1 MDVCVCLCTFCIT
14 FILLYKQWKNHSR
27 LHCVILQLNKSRKRK
42 QPTFAAI
49 FFFIM
54 YNIQHSIQHHT
65 KFTFTNRPRDNSTL
79 LHQKFPSYSQNS
91 IHLLT
96 YSAHISL
103 ANLVTVLVVTR
114 ISSFSKYF
122 LDCSIQKS
130 LVLSKYSSIVSSSFL
145 FGTSQPSRMSS
156 ISSSSSS
163 DDSRKKIDTI

>member
-54 YNIQHSIQHHT
+54 YNIQHQT
-65 KFTFTNRPRDNSTL
+65 KFTSTNRPRDNSTL

-130 LVLSKYSSIVSSSFL
+130 FVLSKYSSIVSSSFL

-156 ISSSSSS
+156 ISSSSS